1 MRILFVS
8 HVFSPSVGGIEN
20 VSARLAAEFAR
31 LGHEVRLV
39 TQTPGT
45 GIEARSFA
53 VYRRP
58 SARTLLELHRWCE
71 LCFHNNVSLARA
83 WPLLFVSRPWV
94 VAHHVWIPRTGAAAV
109 LKRFFLR
116 YATGIAASR
125 ALAEH
130 LSTPS
135 TVIPNPYDEGT
146 FKRLA
151 GVEKRRDLVFVGRLV
166 SDKGADLLL
175 AAVAALRKRGLRPTA
190 TIVGDGPE
198 GSTLKRQCAA
208 LGLGETVAFAGRRS
222 GRDLA
227 RLLNEHRIVVVPSV
241 WAEPFG
247 IVALEGIAC
256 GCVAVGSAAGGLRDA
271 IGECGETFANGDV
284 GALTNVLASLLS
296 APDRSAALLA
306 HAGDHLRKHGT
317 AAVTDA
323 YLRVFAHAL
332 AGNSARDD
340 GKPPAPLEG
349 RLSA

>member
-20 VSARLAAEFAR
+20 VSARLAKEFAR

-45 GIEARSFA
+45 GTEASGFA

-58 SARTLLELHRWCE
+58 SARKLLELHRWCE

-135 TVIPNPYDEGT
+135 TVIPNPYDEAT
-146 FKRLA
+146 FKRLV
-151 GVEKRRDLVFVGRLV
+151 GVEKHRDLVFVGRLV

-175 AAVAALRKRGLRPTA
+175 AAVAQLRKHGLRPTT

-198 GSTLKRQCAA
+198 ASTLKRQCAA

-247 IVALEGIAC
+247 LVALEGIAC

-284 GALTNVLASLLS
+284 GALTSVIESLLRT
-296 APDRSAALLA
+296 PDRSAALLA
-306 HAGDHLRKHGT
+306 HADEHLRKHGT

-323 YLRVFAHAL
+323 YLRVFEQARAR
-332 AGNSARDD
+332 SASIG
-340 GKPPAPLEG
+340 GKPPAPLDEG